1 MSEIHKALA
10 IFGLEPGS
18 SQDAIQRRYKRLI
31 MVWHPDRFPNE
42 DGKKDAEEELKKI
55 NNANDVFKK
64 HFSGGHRASGCECQ
78 KPAPSATSG
87 GTEQRPHGPGPGP
100 QRKPDDAE
108 AQAKQRDEERKR
120 KAAAEEA
127 ARKAAEQQEQQQRKA
142 PETNFEH
149 ARKQQEELK
158 WNKIR
163 WQIAAG
169 EAVLF
174 IALCAFGNFG
184 YGVKEWWHKFSFEW
198 ERDHAPKQ
206 DNNPPPDSNNLNP
219 YVPPYQ
225 VPPTNNNNNAPTNG
239 SPFGPVG
246 PPPSNNNSD
255 GTYNP
260 YSTLDE
266 LNKQKS
272 ETPTQTTTGTGTGFN
287 WKPTT
292 PDISAP
298 SNPTTTTGTGSGF
311 NWKPLTPGPSL
322 NPTTTTGSP
331 LFQPKNDWLTPRSR
345 YENLQPN
352 SSDPLSKPSQADLDK
367 FLKPADNAKNA
378 Q

>member
-10 IFGLEPGS
+10 IFGLEPGA

-64 HFSGGHRASGCECQ
+64 HFSGEHRASGCECQ
-78 KPAPSATSG
+78 KPAAAGAG
-87 GTEQRPHGPGPGP
+87 GNEQRAHGPGPGPGP
-100 QRKPDDAE
+100 QRKPDDTE
-108 AQAKQRDEERKR
+108 AQARRRDEERKR

-127 ARKAAEQQEQQQRKA
+127 ARRAAEQQQQQHKA

-169 EAVLF
+169 EAALF
-174 IALCAFGNFG
+174 IGLCLFGNFG

-198 ERDHAPKQ
+198 ERDHAPKPA
-206 DNNPPPDSNNLNP
+206 DTNPNPSNNNPR
-219 YVPPYQ
+219 YVPPYE
-225 VPPTNNNNNAPTNG
+225 VPPSNNTSPNSGTS

-246 PPPSNNNSD
+246 PPPTNNNSD
-255 GTYNP
+255 GAYNP

-266 LNKQKS
+266 LNKQNS
-272 ETPTQTTTGTGTGFN
+272 GVTPN
-287 WKPTT
+287 AT
-292 PDISAP
+292 PS
-298 SNPTTTTGTGSGF
+298 TTTGTGSGF
-311 NWKPLTPGPSL
+311 NWKPTTPNLSTP
-322 NPTTTTGSP
+322 NTNTTTPLTSP
-331 LFQPKNDWLTPRSR
+331 LFQQKNDWLTPRSR
-345 YENLQPN
+345 YENLVPN
-352 SSDPLSKPSQADLDK
+352 SSNPLSKPSQADLDK

>member
-10 IFGLEPGS
+10 IFGLEPGA

-64 HFSGGHRASGCECQ
+64 HFAGEHRASGCECQ
-78 KPAPSATSG
+78 KPAAAGAGSN
-87 GTEQRPHGPGPGP
+87 EQRSHGTGPGPGP

-108 AQAKQRDEERKR
+108 AQARRRDEERKR

-127 ARKAAEQQEQQQRKA
+127 ARKAAEQQQQQQQKA
-142 PETNFEH
+142 AETNFEH

-169 EAVLF
+169 EAILF

-198 ERDHAPKQ
+198 ERDHAPKPA
-206 DNNPPPDSNNLNP
+206 DTIPNPSNNTNP
-219 YVPPYQ
+219 YVPPYE
-225 VPPTNNNNNAPTNG
+225 VPQPGSTIPSNGTG

-246 PPPSNNNSD
+246 PPPTNNNSD
-255 GTYNP
+255 GAYNP

-272 ETPTQTTTGTGTGFN
+272 ETPSPTPTTTTTGTGFN
-287 WKPTT
+287 WRPVT
-292 PDISAP
+292 PNLSAP
-298 SNPTTTTGTGSGF
+298 STNTA
-311 NWKPLTPGPSL
+311 PLT
-322 NPTTTTGSP
+322 SP

-345 YENLQPN
+345 YENLTPGT
-352 SSDPLSKPSQADLDK
+352 SDPLSKPSQSELDK
-367 FLKPADNAKNA
+367 FLKPADTAKNA